1 MAIVSADG
9 TGSQSSSIANYLG
22 RTHRFLR
29 KRVWVWPIVAALGI
43 GLIGW
48 WVRAKVESALKA
60 KMAGEL
66 RTILKADVKA
76 LEIWFKAQK
85 ANAATLAADARVR
98 AAAEQLVELAKKEGT
113 TDSVLV
119 FSPQVAELRDYLK
132 PALKVQRYE
141 GFVLVNR
148 EHRVLASFDDQYVGK
163 KPLLVHE
170 EFLNKAFAG
179 QPTVSRPFAS
189 PRLLADEQGALKT
202 GLPMM
207 YVAAPVRGEA
217 DEIIAVLG
225 LRMRPGT
232 EFTEILGIARAGET
246 GETYAF
252 DKNGLLLSQ
261 SRFDDQ
267 LKSSGLLPDLPDSR
281 SILNLELRDPGADL
295 RKNVQAKKPRREQ
308 ELTKIV
314 KSATAGGTGVD
325 VNGYRDYRGV
335 PVVGAWTWLE
345 DYGMG
350 IATESDVEEAYRPL
364 YVLRFAVWGLLG
376 LLAVSAAVIYVFL
389 VVVQRL
395 ERAARKAA
403 LQAKKLGQYALG
415 EKIGGGANGMVY
427 HAQHAMLRRP
437 VAVKLLNLDK
447 THDTAIARFERE
459 VQLTSHLNHP
469 NTITIYDYGRTPEG
483 IFFYA
488 MEYLDGVNL
497 DKLGKEFGPQP
508 EGRVIHILRQICG
521 SLAEAHSVGL
531 IHRDIKPANIIL
543 NRRGGQYDVVK
554 VLDFG
559 LAKAINSGQELELTA
574 ADSIVGTPLYLAP
587 EGVERPEELDAR
599 SDLYAVGAIG
609 YFLLTG
615 KPLFELKNLRD
626 VLMHQVKTMPPK
638 PSDRLGKPIGSD
650 LENLIMQ
657 CLAKDPDRRPPNAS
671 SLEKAL
677 ADCQSAGTWTCK
689 EAEAWWNQNVSPSLE
704 DSTGSAAGQTQ
715 AFANVIISR

>member
-1 MAIVSADG
+1 
-9 TGSQSSSIANYLG
+9 L
-22 RTHRFLR
+22 
-29 KRVWVWPIVAALGI
+29 WPVIAALGI
-43 GLIGW
+43 ALLGW
-48 WVRAKVESALKA
+48 LVRAKVEAALKS
-60 KMAGEL
+60 KMAGDL
-66 RTILKADVKA
+66 QTILKADVKA

-85 ANAATLAADARVR
+85 SNAETLAADARVR
-98 AAAEQLVELAKKEGT
+98 VAAEQLVELANKEGT
-113 TDSVLV
+113 NDSVLV
-119 FSPQVAELRDYLK
+119 FSPLLAALREYLK

-141 GFVLVNR
+141 GFLLANR
-148 EHRVLASFDDQYVGK
+148 EHRVVAAFDGQYVGNK
-163 KPLLVHE
+163 AVSAHE
-170 EFLNKAFAG
+170 EFLNRAFAG

-189 PRLLADEQGALKT
+189 PRLLPDEQGALKT

-207 YVAAPVRGEA
+207 YVAAPVRGKSN
-217 DEIIAVLG
+217 EIIAVLG

-232 EFTEILGIARAGET
+232 EFNEILGVARAGES

-252 DKNGLLLSQ
+252 DRNGLLLSQ

-267 LKSSGLLPDLPDSR
+267 LKSFGLLPDLSESR
-281 SILNLELRDPGADL
+281 SILNLELRDPGTDL
-295 RKNVQAKKPRREQ
+295 RKNVRAKKPRREQ
-308 ELTKIV
+308 ELTRMAI
-314 KSATAGGTGVD
+314 SATAGGTGVD

-350 IATESDVEEAYRPL
+350 IATESAVEEAYRPL

-376 LLAVSAAVIYVFL
+376 LLAVSAGVIYVFL

-395 ERAARKAA
+395 ERTARKAA

-447 THDTAIARFERE
+447 TNDTAIARFERE

-497 DKLGKEFGPQP
+497 DKLGKQFGPQP
-508 EGRVIHILRQICG
+508 EGRVVSILRQICG

-531 IHRDIKPANIIL
+531 IHRDIKPANVIL

-559 LAKAINSGQELELTA
+559 LAKAINSGEELELTA
-574 ADSIVGTPLYLAP
+574 VDSVVGTPLYMAP
-587 EGVERPEELDAR
+587 EGVERPEALDAR
-599 SDLYAVGAIG
+599 SDLYAIGAIG

-615 KPLFELKNLRD
+615 KPLFELTSLRD
-626 VLMHQVKTMPPK
+626 VLMHQVKTIPPK
-638 PSDRLGKPIGSD
+638 PSNRLGKPID
-650 LENLIMQ
+650 PELENLIMQ
-657 CLAKDPDRRPPNAS
+657 CLAKDPELRPPDAS
-671 SLEKAL
+671 TLEAAL
-677 ADCQSAGTWTCK
+677 GNCQSARTWSSK
-689 EAEAWWNQNVSPSLE
+689 DAAAWWNRNLSTPAE
-704 DSTGSAAGQTQ
+704 DSPGSAGGETQ

>member
-1 MAIVSADG
+1 MSADG
-9 TGSQSSSIANYLG
+9 TGSHSSSIANYLG

-29 KRVWVWPIVAALGI
+29 KRVWLWPIIAALGI

-48 WVRAKVESALKA
+48 WVRAKVETALKT
-60 KMAGEL
+60 KMAAEL

-85 ANAATLAADARVR
+85 ANAATLASDARIR
-98 AAAEQLVELAKKEGT
+98 AAAKELIGLERKEGT
-113 TDSVLV
+113 NDAVLLY
-119 FSPQVAELRDYLK
+119 SPQLAQLREYLR
-132 PALKVQRYE
+132 PALKVQQYE
-141 GFVLVNR
+141 GFLLANR
-148 EHRVLASFDDQYVGK
+148 QHRILASFDDQYVGK
-163 KPLLVHE
+163 KTVSVHE

-179 QPTVSRPFAS
+179 QPAVSRPFAS

-207 YVAAPVRGEA
+207 HVAAPVRDEK

-232 EFTEILGIARAGET
+232 EFTEILGIARAGES
-246 GETYAF
+246 GDTYAF

-267 LKSSGLLPDLPDSR
+267 LKSFGLLPDLPDSR
-281 SILNLELRDPGADL
+281 AMLNLELRDPGVDL
-295 RKNVQAKKPRREQ
+295 RKNVRATKPRREQ
-308 ELTKIV
+308 ELTRMA

-325 VNGYRDYRGV
+325 VDGYRDYRGV
-335 PVVGAWTWLE
+335 PVVGAWTWLDE
-345 DYGMG
+345 YGMG
-350 IATESDVEEAYRPL
+350 IATESAVDEAYRPL

-376 LLAVSAAVIYVFL
+376 LLAVSAAVICVFL
-389 VVVQRL
+389 VLVQRL
-395 ERAARKAA
+395 ERAARKSA

-415 EKIGGGANGMVY
+415 EKIGAGANGMVY

-469 NTITIYDYGRTPEG
+469 NTVTIYDYGRTPEG

-508 EGRVIHILRQICG
+508 EGRVICILRQICG
-521 SLAEAHSVGL
+521 SLAEAHRVGL

-559 LAKAINSGQELELTA
+559 LAKAMNSGQELELTA

-626 VLMHQVKTMPPK
+626 VLMHQVKTMPLT
-638 PSDRLGKPIGSD
+638 PSDRLGKPICSD
-650 LENLIMQ
+650 LEKLIMQ
-657 CLAKDPDRRPPNAS
+657 CLAKDPGQRPPNAS
-671 SLEKAL
+671 SLEEAL
-677 ADCQSAGTWTCK
+677 ANCESAGTWTRK
-689 EAEAWWNQNVSPSLE
+689 EAEAWWNENISPAPG
-704 DSTGSAAGQTQ
+704 DSTGSAGGETQ

>member
-1 MAIVSADG
+1 
-9 TGSQSSSIANYLG
+9 
-22 RTHRFLR
+22 LR
-29 KRVWVWPIVAALGI
+29 KRVWLWPIIAALGI

-48 WVRAKVESALKA
+48 WVRAKVETALKT
-60 KMAGEL
+60 KMAAEL

-85 ANAATLAADARVR
+85 ANAATLASDARIR
-98 AAAEQLVELAKKEGT
+98 AAAKELIGLERKEGT
-113 TDSVLV
+113 NDAVLLY
-119 FSPQVAELRDYLK
+119 SPQLAQLREYLR
-132 PALKVQRYE
+132 PALKVQQYE
-141 GFVLVNR
+141 GFLLANR

-163 KPLLVHE
+163 KTVSVHE

-179 QPTVSRPFAS
+179 QPAVSRPFAS

-207 YVAAPVRGEA
+207 HVAAPVRDEK

-232 EFTEILGIARAGET
+232 EFTEILGIARAGES
-246 GETYAF
+246 GDTYAF

-267 LKSSGLLPDLPDSR
+267 LKSFGLLPDLPDSR
-281 SILNLELRDPGADL
+281 AMLNLELRDPGVDL
-295 RKNVQAKKPRREQ
+295 RKNVRATKPRREQ
-308 ELTKIV
+308 ELTRMA

-325 VNGYRDYRGV
+325 VDGYRDYRGV
-335 PVVGAWTWLE
+335 PVVGAWTWLDE
-345 DYGMG
+345 YGMG
-350 IATESDVEEAYRPL
+350 IATESAVDEAYRPL

-376 LLAVSAAVIYVFL
+376 LLAVSAAVICVFL
-389 VVVQRL
+389 VLVQRL
-395 ERAARKAA
+395 ERAARKSA

-415 EKIGGGANGMVY
+415 EKIGAGANGMVY

-469 NTITIYDYGRTPEG
+469 NTVTIYDYGRTPEG

-508 EGRVIHILRQICG
+508 EGRVICILRQICG
-521 SLAEAHSVGL
+521 SLAEAHRVGL

-559 LAKAINSGQELELTA
+559 LAKAMNSRQELELTA

-626 VLMHQVKTMPPK
+626 VLMHQVKTMPLT
-638 PSDRLGKPIGSD
+638 PSDRLGKPICSD
-650 LENLIMQ
+650 LEKLIMQ
-657 CLAKDPDRRPPNAS
+657 CLAKDPGQRPPNAS
-671 SLEKAL
+671 SLEEAL
-677 ADCQSAGTWTCK
+677 ANCESAGTWTRK
-689 EAEAWWNQNVSPSLE
+689 EAEAWWNQNISPAPG
-704 DSTGSAAGQTQ
+704 DSTGSAGGETQ

>member
-1 MAIVSADG
+1 
-9 TGSQSSSIANYLG
+9 
-22 RTHRFLR
+22 
-29 KRVWVWPIVAALGI
+29 
-43 GLIGW
+43 
-48 WVRAKVESALKA
+48 
-60 KMAGEL
+60 
-66 RTILKADVKA
+66 
-76 LEIWFKAQK
+76 
-85 ANAATLAADARVR
+85 
-98 AAAEQLVELAKKEGT
+98 
-113 TDSVLV
+113 
-119 FSPQVAELRDYLK
+119 
-132 PALKVQRYE
+132 
-141 GFVLVNR
+141 
-148 EHRVLASFDDQYVGK
+148 
-163 KPLLVHE
+163 
-170 EFLNKAFAG
+170 
-179 QPTVSRPFAS
+179 
-189 PRLLADEQGALKT
+189 
-202 GLPMM
+202 
-207 YVAAPVRGEA
+207 
-217 DEIIAVLG
+217 
-225 LRMRPGT
+225 
-232 EFTEILGIARAGET
+232 
-246 GETYAF
+246 
-252 DKNGLLLSQ
+252 
-261 SRFDDQ
+261 
-267 LKSSGLLPDLPDSR
+267 
-281 SILNLELRDPGADL
+281 
-295 RKNVQAKKPRREQ
+295 
-308 ELTKIV
+308 
-314 KSATAGGTGVD
+314 
-325 VNGYRDYRGV
+325 V
-335 PVVGAWTWLE
+335 PVVGALTWLE

-350 IATESDVEEAYRPL
+350 IATESAVEEAYRPL

-389 VVVQRL
+389 LVVQRL
-395 ERAARKAA
+395 ERAARKSA

-415 EKIGGGANGMVY
+415 EKIGDGANGMVY
-427 HAQHAMLRRP
+427 QAQHAMLRRP

-447 THDTAIARFERE
+447 THDIAIARFERE

-587 EGVERPEELDAR
+587 EGVERPEELDTR

>member
-1 MAIVSADG
+1 M
-9 TGSQSSSIANYLG
+9 
-22 RTHRFLR
+22 
-29 KRVWVWPIVAALGI
+29 WPILAALGI

-60 KMAGEL
+60 KMAAEL
-66 RTILKADVKA
+66 RTILKAEVKA

-85 ANAATLAADARVR
+85 ATASTLASDARVR
-98 AAAEQLVELAKKEGT
+98 SAAKELVALEKKEGT
-113 TDSVLV
+113 NVAVLLY
-119 FSPQVAELRDYLK
+119 SPQLAQIREYLR
-132 PALKVQRYE
+132 PALKVQQYE
-141 GFVLVNR
+141 GFLLANR
-148 EHRVLASFDDQYVGK
+148 DRRVLAAFDDAYVGK
-163 KPLLVHE
+163 KAVSAHE
-170 EFLNKAFAG
+170 EFLNIAFAG
-179 QPTVSRPFAS
+179 QPVVSLPFAS
-189 PRLLADEQGALKT
+189 PRLLPDEQGALKT

-232 EFTEILGIARAGET
+232 EFTEILRIAQAGES

-261 SRFDDQ
+261 SRFEQ
-267 LKSSGLLPDLPDSR
+267 ELKSFGLLPDLPDSR
-281 SILNLELRDPGADL
+281 SILNLDLRDLGTDL
-295 RKNVQAKKPRREQ
+295 RKNVRAKKPRSEQ
-308 ELTKIV
+308 ELTKMA
-314 KSATAGGTGVD
+314 KLATAGGTGFDVD
-325 VNGYRDYRGV
+325 GYRDYRGV

-350 IATESDVEEAYRPL
+350 ITTESDVEEAYRPL
-364 YVLRFAVWGLLG
+364 YVLRIAVWGLLG
-376 LLAVSAAVIYVFL
+376 LLGVSAAVIYVFL
-389 VVVQRL
+389 VLVQRL
-395 ERAARKAA
+395 DRVARKAA

-415 EKIGGGANGMVY
+415 EKIGVGANGMVY

-447 THDTAIARFERE
+447 THETAIARFERE

-469 NTITIYDYGRTPEG
+469 NTITIYDFGRTPEG

-488 MEYLDGVNL
+488 MEYLDGLNL
-497 DKLGKEFGPQP
+497 DKLGKQFGPQP
-508 EGRVIHILRQICG
+508 EGRVICILRQICG
-521 SLAEAHSVGL
+521 SLAEAHGIGL

-543 NRRGGQYDVVK
+543 NRRGGQFDVVK

-559 LAKAINSGQELELTA
+559 LVKAINSGQELELTA
-574 ADSIVGTPLYLAP
+574 VDSIVGTPLYLAP
-587 EGVERPEELDAR
+587 EGVERPDELDAR

-638 PSDRLGKPIGSD
+638 PSDRLGKPISSD
-650 LENLIMQ
+650 LEQLVMQ
-657 CLAKDPDRRPPNAS
+657 CLAKDPDQRPRNAS
-671 SLEKAL
+671 SLEESL
-677 ADCQSAGTWTCK
+677 ANCESAGTWTRK
-689 EAEAWWNQNVSPSLE
+689 EAEAWWNQNVSPVSE
-704 DSTGSAAGQTQ
+704 DATGSAGGETQT
-715 AFANVIISR
+715 FANVIISR

>member
-1 MAIVSADG
+1 MW
-9 TGSQSSSIANYLG
+9 L
-22 RTHRFLR
+22 
-29 KRVWVWPIVAALGI
+29 WPIVAAIGI

-48 WVRAKVESALKA
+48 WVRAKVESALKQ

-66 RTILKADVKA
+66 QTILKAEVKA

-85 ANAATLAADARVR
+85 ANAATLASDARVR
-98 AAAEQLVELAKKEGT
+98 SAAKALVALEKTEGT
-113 TDSVLV
+113 NDAVLLY
-119 FSPQVAELRDYLK
+119 SPQLAQLREYLR
-132 PALKVQRYE
+132 PALKVQQYE
-141 GFVLVNR
+141 GFLLANR
-148 EHRVLASFDDQYVGK
+148 DHRVVASFDDQYVGK
-163 KPLLVHE
+163 KAVSVHD

-179 QPTVSRPFAS
+179 QPTVSPPFAS
-189 PRLLADEQGALKT
+189 PRLLPDEQGALKT

-207 YVAAPVRGEA
+207 YVAAPVRGDA

-232 EFTEILGIARAGET
+232 EFTDILGIARAGES

-252 DKNGLLLSQ
+252 DRNGILLSQ
-261 SRFDDQ
+261 SRFEDQ
-267 LKSSGLLPDLPDSR
+267 LKSFGLLPDLTASR
-281 SILNLELRDPGADL
+281 SILNLELRDPETDL
-295 RKNVQAKKPRREQ
+295 RRNVRANKPRREQ
-308 ELTKIV
+308 ELTKMA
-314 KSATAGGTGVD
+314 KAATAGGTGFDVD
-325 VNGYRDYRGV
+325 GYRDYRGV

-345 DYGMG
+345 DHGMG
-350 IATESDVEEAYRPL
+350 IATESEVEEAYRPL
-364 YVLRFAVWGLLG
+364 YVLRVAVWGLLG

-389 VVVQRL
+389 VTVQRL
-395 ERAARKAA
+395 DRAARKAA

-415 EKIGGGANGMVY
+415 EKIGGGANGIVY

-459 VQLTSHLNHP
+459 VQVTSHLNHP

-488 MEYLDGVNL
+488 MEFLDGINL

-508 EGRVIHILRQICG
+508 EGRVIWILRQICG
-521 SLAEAHSVGL
+521 SLAEAHGVGL

-559 LAKAINSGQELELTA
+559 LAKALDSGHELELTA

-587 EGVERPEELDAR
+587 EGVERPEALDAR

-626 VLMHQVKTMPPK
+626 VLMHQVNKMPPK
-638 PSDRLGKPIGSD
+638 PSERLGKPIGSD
-650 LENLIMQ
+650 LEKLIMQ
-657 CLAKDPDRRPPNAS
+657 CLSKEPDERPPNAS
-671 SLEKAL
+671 SLEAAL
-677 ADCQSAGTWTCK
+677 ANCQAACTWTRK
-689 EAEAWWNQNVSPSLE
+689 EAEAWWNQHVSPSPE
-704 DSTGSAAGQTQ
+704 DSPGSAGGETQ

>member
-1 MAIVSADG
+1 VSADG
-9 TGSQSSSIANYLG
+9 TASHSSSIANYLG

-29 KRVWVWPIVAALGI
+29 KRVWVWPIIAALGI

-48 WVRAKVESALKA
+48 WVRAKVETALKS
-60 KMAGEL
+60 KMAAEL
-66 RTILKADVKA
+66 RTILNADVKA

-267 LKSSGLLPDLPDSR
+267 LKSFGLLPDLPDSR

-325 VNGYRDYRGV
+325 VDGYRDYRGV

-345 DYGMG
+345 DSGMG
-350 IATESDVEEAYRPL
+350 IATESAVEEAYRPL
-364 YVLRFAVWGLLG
+364 YVLRFAVRGLLG
-376 LLAVSAAVIYVFL
+376 LLALSAAVIYAFL

-395 ERAARKAA
+395 ERAARKSA

-415 EKIGGGANGMVY
+415 EKIGDGANGMVY

-447 THDTAIARFERE
+447 THDIAIARFERE

-469 NTITIYDYGRTPEG
+469 NTITVYDYGRTPEG

-677 ADCQSAGTWTCK
+677 ADCLSAGTWTCK

>member
-1 MAIVSADG
+1 MSADG
-9 TGSQSSSIANYLG
+9 TGSHSSSIANYLG

-29 KRVWVWPIVAALGI
+29 KRVWLWPIIAALGI

-48 WVRAKVESALKA
+48 WVRAKVETALKT
-60 KMAGEL
+60 KMAAEL

-85 ANAATLAADARVR
+85 ANAATLASDARIR
-98 AAAEQLVELAKKEGT
+98 AAAKELIGLERKEGT
-113 TDSVLV
+113 NDAVLLY
-119 FSPQVAELRDYLK
+119 SPQLAQLREYLR
-132 PALKVQRYE
+132 PALKVQQYE
-141 GFVLVNR
+141 GFLLANR
-148 EHRVLASFDDQYVGK
+148 QHRILASFDDQYVGK
-163 KPLLVHE
+163 KTVSVHE

-179 QPTVSRPFAS
+179 QPAVSRPFAS

-207 YVAAPVRGEA
+207 HVAAPVRDEK

-232 EFTEILGIARAGET
+232 EFTEILGIARAGES
-246 GETYAF
+246 GDTYAF

-267 LKSSGLLPDLPDSR
+267 LKSFGLLPDLPDSR
-281 SILNLELRDPGADL
+281 AMLNLELRDPGADL
-295 RKNVQAKKPRREQ
+295 RKNVRATKPRREQ
-308 ELTKIV
+308 ELTRMA

-325 VNGYRDYRGV
+325 VDGYRDYRGV
-335 PVVGAWTWLE
+335 PVVGAWTWLDE
-345 DYGMG
+345 YGMG
-350 IATESDVEEAYRPL
+350 IATESAVDEAYRPL

-376 LLAVSAAVIYVFL
+376 LLAVSAAVICVFL
-389 VVVQRL
+389 VLVQRL
-395 ERAARKAA
+395 ERAARKSA

-415 EKIGGGANGMVY
+415 EKIGAGANGMVY

-469 NTITIYDYGRTPEG
+469 NTVTIYDYGRTPEG

-508 EGRVIHILRQICG
+508 EGRVICILRQICG
-521 SLAEAHSVGL
+521 SLAEAHRVGL
-531 IHRDIKPANIIL
+531 IHCDIKPANIIL

-559 LAKAINSGQELELTA
+559 LAKAMNSGQELELTA

-599 SDLYAVGAIG
+599 SDLYAVGAIS

-626 VLMHQVKTMPPK
+626 VLMHQVKTMPLT
-638 PSDRLGKPIGSD
+638 PSDRLGKPICSD
-650 LENLIMQ
+650 LEKLIMQ
-657 CLAKDPDRRPPNAS
+657 CLAKDPGQRPPNAS
-671 SLEKAL
+671 SLEEAL
-677 ADCQSAGTWTCK
+677 ANCESAGTWTRK
-689 EAEAWWNQNVSPSLE
+689 EAEAWWNENISPAPG
-704 DSTGSAAGQTQ
+704 DSTGSAGGETQ

>member
-1 MAIVSADG
+1 MSADG
-9 TGSQSSSIANYLG
+9 TGSHSSSIANYLG

-29 KRVWVWPIVAALGI
+29 KRVWLWPIIAALGI

-48 WVRAKVESALKA
+48 WVRAKVETALKT
-60 KMAGEL
+60 KMAAEL

-85 ANAATLAADARVR
+85 ANAATLASDARIR
-98 AAAEQLVELAKKEGT
+98 AAAKELIGLERKEGT
-113 TDSVLV
+113 NDAVLLY
-119 FSPQVAELRDYLK
+119 SPQLAQLREYLR
-132 PALKVQRYE
+132 PALKVQQYE
-141 GFVLVNR
+141 GFLLANR

-163 KPLLVHE
+163 KTVSVHE

-179 QPTVSRPFAS
+179 QPAVSRPFAS

-207 YVAAPVRGEA
+207 HVAAPVRDEK

-232 EFTEILGIARAGET
+232 EFTEILGIARAGES
-246 GETYAF
+246 GDTYAF

-267 LKSSGLLPDLPDSR
+267 LKSFGLLPDLPDSR
-281 SILNLELRDPGADL
+281 AMLNLELRDPGADL
-295 RKNVQAKKPRREQ
+295 RKNVRATKPRREQ
-308 ELTKIV
+308 ELTRMA

-325 VNGYRDYRGV
+325 VDGYRDYRGV
-335 PVVGAWTWLE
+335 PVVGAWTWLDE
-345 DYGMG
+345 YGMG
-350 IATESDVEEAYRPL
+350 IATESAVDEAYRPL

-376 LLAVSAAVIYVFL
+376 LLAVSAAVICVFL
-389 VVVQRL
+389 VLVQRL
-395 ERAARKAA
+395 ERAARKSA

-415 EKIGGGANGMVY
+415 EKIGAGANGMVY

-469 NTITIYDYGRTPEG
+469 NTVTIYDYGRTPEG

-508 EGRVIHILRQICG
+508 EGRVICILRQICG
-521 SLAEAHSVGL
+521 SLAEAHRVGL

-559 LAKAINSGQELELTA
+559 LAKAMNSRQELELTA

-626 VLMHQVKTMPPK
+626 VLMHQVKTMPLT
-638 PSDRLGKPIGSD
+638 PSDRLGKPICSD
-650 LENLIMQ
+650 LEKLIMQ
-657 CLAKDPDRRPPNAS
+657 CLAKDPGQRPPNAS
-671 SLEKAL
+671 SLEEAL
-677 ADCQSAGTWTCK
+677 ANCESAGTWTRK
-689 EAEAWWNQNVSPSLE
+689 EAEAWWNQNISPAPG
-704 DSTGSAAGQTQ
+704 DSTGSAGGETQ

>member
-1 MAIVSADG
+1 MSADG
-9 TGSQSSSIANYLG
+9 TGSHSSSIANYLG

-29 KRVWVWPIVAALGI
+29 KRVWLWPIIAALGI

-48 WVRAKVESALKA
+48 WVRAKVETALKT
-60 KMAGEL
+60 KMAAEL

-85 ANAATLAADARVR
+85 ANAATLASDARIR
-98 AAAEQLVELAKKEGT
+98 AAAKELIGLERKEGT
-113 TDSVLV
+113 NDAVLLY
-119 FSPQVAELRDYLK
+119 SPQLAQLREYLR
-132 PALKVQRYE
+132 PALKVQQYE
-141 GFVLVNR
+141 GFLLANR

-163 KPLLVHE
+163 KTVSVHE

-179 QPTVSRPFAS
+179 QPAVSRPFAS

-207 YVAAPVRGEA
+207 HVAAPVRDEK

-232 EFTEILGIARAGET
+232 EFTEILGIARAGES
-246 GETYAF
+246 GDTYAF

-267 LKSSGLLPDLPDSR
+267 LKSFGLLPDLPDSR
-281 SILNLELRDPGADL
+281 AMLNLELRDPGADL
-295 RKNVQAKKPRREQ
+295 RKNVRATKPRREQ
-308 ELTKIV
+308 ELTRMA

-325 VNGYRDYRGV
+325 VDGYRDYRGV
-335 PVVGAWTWLE
+335 PVVGAWTWLDE
-345 DYGMG
+345 YGMG
-350 IATESDVEEAYRPL
+350 IATESAVEEAYRPL

-376 LLAVSAAVIYVFL
+376 LLAVSAAVICVFL
-389 VVVQRL
+389 VLVQRL
-395 ERAARKAA
+395 ERAARKSA

-415 EKIGGGANGMVY
+415 EKIGAGANGMVY

-469 NTITIYDYGRTPEG
+469 NTVTIYDYGRTPEG

-508 EGRVIHILRQICG
+508 EGRVICILRQICG
-521 SLAEAHSVGL
+521 SLAEAHRVGL

-559 LAKAINSGQELELTA
+559 LAKAMNSRQELELTA

-626 VLMHQVKTMPPK
+626 VLMHQVKTMPLT
-638 PSDRLGKPIGSD
+638 PSDRLGKPICSD
-650 LENLIMQ
+650 LEKLIMQ
-657 CLAKDPDRRPPNAS
+657 CLAKDPGQRPPNAS
-671 SLEKAL
+671 SLEEAL
-677 ADCQSAGTWTCK
+677 ANCESAGTWTRK
-689 EAEAWWNQNVSPSLE
+689 EAEAWWNQNISPAPG
-704 DSTGSAAGQTQ
+704 DSTGSAGGETQ

>member
-1 MAIVSADG
+1 MSADG

-29 KRVWVWPIVAALGI
+29 KRVWLWPIIAAVGI

-48 WVRAKVESALKA
+48 WVRAKVETALKA
-60 KMAGEL
+60 KIAAEL
-66 RTILKADVKA
+66 QTILNADVKA

-85 ANAATLAADARVR
+85 ANAATLASDARLRLAVK
-98 AAAEQLVELAKKEGT
+98 ELIELSKKDGT
-113 TDSVLV
+113 NDAVLV
-119 FSPQVAELRDYLK
+119 FSSQLAQIRDYLR
-132 PALKVQRYE
+132 PSLKVNRYE
-141 GFVLVNR
+141 GFLLANR
-148 EHRVLASFDDQYVGK
+148 EHRVLAAFDDQYVGK
-163 KPLLVHE
+163 RAVAVHD

-179 QPTVSRPFAS
+179 QATVSRPFAS
-189 PRLLADEQGALKT
+189 PRLLPNEQGTLKT
-202 GLPMM
+202 GRPMM
-207 YVAAPVRGEA
+207 YMAAPVRG
-217 DEIIAVLG
+217 DDDKIIAVLG

-232 EFTEILGIARAGET
+232 EFTEILRIAQAGES

-261 SRFDDQ
+261 SRFDHE
-267 LKSSGLLPDLPDSR
+267 LKSFGLLPDLPDSR

-295 RKNVQAKKPRREQ
+295 RKNVRAKKPRSEQ
-308 ELTKIV
+308 ELTRMAKA
-314 KSATAGGTGVD
+314 ATAGRTGFDVD
-325 VNGYRDYRGV
+325 GYRDYRGV

-345 DYGMG
+345 EYGMG
-350 IATESDVEEAYRPL
+350 IATEAAVEEAYHPL

-376 LLAVSAAVIYVFL
+376 LLAVGAAVIYVFL
-389 VVVQRL
+389 ILVQRL
-395 ERAARKAA
+395 ERAARRAA

-415 EKIGGGANGMVY
+415 EKIGDGANGMVY
-427 HAQHAMLRRP
+427 HARHAMLRRP
-437 VAVKLLNLDK
+437 VALKLLKLDK

-488 MEYLDGVNL
+488 MEYLDGLNL
-497 DKLGKEFGPQP
+497 DKLGKQFGPQP
-508 EGRVIHILRQICG
+508 EGRVICILRQICG
-521 SLAEAHSVGL
+521 SLAEAHSIGL

-559 LAKAINSGQELELTA
+559 LAKIINSEQELELTA

-587 EGVERPEELDAR
+587 EGVERPEALDAR

-615 KPLFELKNLRD
+615 KPLFEFKNLRD
-626 VLMHQVKTMPPK
+626 VLIHQVKTMPPK
-638 PSDRLGKPIGSD
+638 PSDRLGKPIRSD
-650 LENLIMQ
+650 LEKLLMQ
-657 CLAKDPDRRPPNAS
+657 CLAKDPDQRPPNAS
-671 SLEKAL
+671 SLEQAL
-677 ADCQSAGTWTCK
+677 AYCESAGTWTQK
-689 EAEAWWNQNVSPSLE
+689 EAEAWWNQNVSPGTE
-704 DSTGSAAGQTQ
+704 DSTVSAGGETQ